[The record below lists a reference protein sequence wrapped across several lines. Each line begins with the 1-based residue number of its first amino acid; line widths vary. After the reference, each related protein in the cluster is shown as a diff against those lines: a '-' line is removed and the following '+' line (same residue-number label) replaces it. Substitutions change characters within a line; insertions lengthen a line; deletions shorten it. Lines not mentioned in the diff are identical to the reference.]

1 MALKI
6 DESGATIADVINERV
21 GQRPGMRLV
30 AFLQAWD
37 LLRDEL
43 GRPPAVDEY
52 AKRFGLSPPT
62 AYRDRKL
69 FDEAFPG
76 QTPDEV
82 LDLLWAWHDAH
93 GGPLL
98 AARVGDGEGDAV
110 ERWIDDFAAAW
121 AGTYPPNY
129 LEDLRNEWER

>member
-6 DESGATIADVINERV
+6 DAEGATLVDVINERV
-21 GQRPGMRLV
+21 GQRPGMRLI

-43 GRPPAVDEY
+43 GRAPSVDEY
-52 AKRFGLSPPT
+52 AKRFGLTAPT

-69 FDEAFPG
+69 FEEAFPN
-76 QTPDEV
+76 QTPDMV
-82 LDLLWAWHDAH
+82 LDMLWAWHESR

-98 AARVGDGEGDAV
+98 AARVADA
-110 ERWIDDFAAAW
+110 ERDVDSWIDAFA
-121 AGTYPPNY
+121 GRFTGLYPPNY
-129 LEDLRNEWER
+129 LEELRNEWER

>member
-6 DESGATIADVINERV
+6 DNDGATIADVINERV
-21 GQRPGMRLV
+21 GQRRGTRLV

-43 GRPPAVDEY
+43 GRAPNIDEY
-52 AKRFGLSPPT
+52 ARRFGLTAPT

-69 FDEAFPG
+69 FEEAFPG
-76 QTPDEV
+76 HTPEDV
-82 LDLLWAWHDAH
+82 LDMLWAWHDSR

-98 AARVGDGEGDAV
+98 GARVAEVTAEDWPA
-110 ERWIDDFAAAW
+110 WIRPLVGGFE
-121 AGTYPPNY
+121 YPPNY